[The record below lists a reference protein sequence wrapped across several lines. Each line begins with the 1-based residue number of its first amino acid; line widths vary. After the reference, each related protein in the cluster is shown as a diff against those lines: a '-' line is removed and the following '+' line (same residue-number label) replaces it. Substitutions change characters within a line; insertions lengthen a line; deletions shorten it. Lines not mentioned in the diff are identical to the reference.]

1 MLTRQGW
8 FVAGGALAFIVAG
21 RLLGSFELFLVGAT
35 IAALVICCT
44 VYVALTRLRI
54 DVTRELHPP
63 RVHAGSP
70 SRVDLRVEN
79 AGKRRTPVLG
89 LRDAVS
95 GTRGANLLVG
105 PLGGSRVE
113 RAAYRLP
120 TDRRGI
126 LEIGPLRVEMT
137 DPFGIARIT
146 MTASG
151 VSELTVYPHIDSIAP
166 VPLTTGNDPMAGAEH
181 PNALGRTGEDFYALR
196 QYQVGDDLR
205 RVHWPSTAK
214 HDELMVRQDEQPWQG
229 RATVFADVRAATN
242 TTESLE
248 LVISA
253 AASIVTASAR
263 RQDLVRL
270 ITTNGSDSG
279 FAAGHAHVESIM
291 ENLASAE
298 ASHDA
303 AFRRVIDRAARSSTG
318 GALIAIVAAMSPAEI
333 ERISRLRQ
341 RFGSVTVV
349 AFHPSSW
356 DASVAVPGGSAP
368 PGVLRVTR
376 DLPFLETWNKA
387 MRRRNRNRGR
397 DEVWRDQLY
406 DATIPPAETTFDP
419 FERRAGMRP

>member
-1 MLTRQGW
+1 VLTRQGW
-8 FVAGGALAFIVAG
+8 FVAGAAVAFLFAG
-21 RLLGSFELFLVGAT
+21 WLLGSFELFLVGAT
-35 IAALVICCT
+35 LAALVLGCIA
-44 VYVALTRLRI
+44 YVGLSRLRI

-63 RVHAGSP
+63 RVHAGTP

-79 AGKRRTPVLG
+79 TGRRPTPVLG

-105 PLGGSRVE
+105 PLAGGQVE

-120 TDRRGI
+120 TDKRGI
-126 LEIGPLRVEMT
+126 LEIGPLRVEMS

-151 VSELTVYPHIDSIAP
+151 VSELTVYPHTDGIAP

-196 QYQVGDDLR
+196 HYQVGDDLR
-205 RVHWPSTAK
+205 RVHWASTAK

-229 RATVFADVRAATN
+229 RATVLCDIRAATN
-242 TTESLE
+242 TEESLE

-253 AASIVTASAR
+253 AASVVTASAR

-279 FAAGHAHVESIM
+279 FAAGHAHVEGIM
-291 ENLASAE
+291 ETLVSAE

-303 AFRRVIDRAARSSTG
+303 AFRRVVDRAARSSTG
-318 GALIAIVAAMSPAEI
+318 GALIAIVANMSPAEI

-349 AFHPSSW
+349 QFTPSSW
-356 DASVAVPGGSAP
+356 DPGAADPQGTTLP
-368 PGVLRVTR
+368 TVLRVSAGS
-376 DLPFLETWNKA
+376 PFVETWDRT
-387 MRRRNRNRGR
+387 MRRRNRSRP
-397 DEVWRDQLY
+397 RDQSWRNQPY
-406 DATIPPAETTFDP
+406 DATIPPGEFDP
-419 FERRAGMRP
+419 FARRGGPRP

>member
-1 MLTRQGW
+1 MPTRQGW
-8 FVAGGALAFIVAG
+8 FIATGGAGFIVGAVVF
-21 RLLGSFELFLVGAT
+21 GSLELFVVGITMLCLVFFCS
-35 IAALVICCT
+35 I
-44 VYVALTRLRI
+44 YVGLTRLRI

-79 AGKRRTPVLG
+79 AGRRRTPVLG

-105 PLGGSRVE
+105 PLTKGEVE

-126 LEIGPLRVEMT
+126 LQIGPLRVVLT
-137 DPFGIARIT
+137 DPFNIARLT

-151 VSELTVYPHIDSIAP
+151 VSELTVYPHIDTIAP

-181 PNALGRTGEDFYALR
+181 PNALGRGGEDFYALR
-196 QYQVGDDLR
+196 EYQVGDDLR

-214 HDELMVRQDEQPWQG
+214 HDELMVRQDELPWQG
-229 RATVFADVRAATN
+229 RATVLADIRAAAN
-242 TTESLE
+242 TPDSLE

-253 AASIVTASAR
+253 AASVVTASAR

-270 ITTNGSDSG
+270 ITTEGSDSG

-291 ENLASAE
+291 EHLAAVE

-318 GALIAIVAAMSPAEI
+318 GALIAIVAKMAPKEI
-333 ERISRLRQ
+333 EQLARLRQ
-341 RFGSVTVV
+341 RFGSVTIVQ
-349 AFHPSSW
+349 FDPSSW
-356 DASVAVPGGSAP
+356 DPDVPEPPSGSVIPNVLLVAP
-368 PGVLRVTR
+368 NR
-376 DLPFLETWNKA
+376 PFPTIWNRA
-387 MRRRNRNRGR
+387 MRRSNSRRSR
-397 DEVWRDQLY
+397 DEISPSRPYDDQ
-406 DATIPPAETTFDP
+406 PRGAEPFDP
-419 FERRAGMRP
+419 FSRRAGVPR